1 MYLLSRQLPLAVFC
15 GVLTGNGL
23 SQELRLSDLVADALQ
38 SNPEIRVAQKGL
50 EAARKRPDQVSA
62 LPDTT
67 LSLGY
72 ASNGRPW
79 PGAGLGTEPTSNI
92 GLMVTQE
99 FPFPGK
105 RKLRGDISS
114 KEAQAELEQY
124 RAAQLAV
131 VSRLKQAY
139 FRLGYVE
146 LASGVIKRSR
156 ELLIRLLRI
165 TEARYGVGRAT
176 QQDAFKAQT
185 QLSILET
192 KLVQLERE
200 DAARRAEI
208 LSLLDKPVNGRL
220 EGRAVL
226 PKPKPLRPSLEDL
239 YAFANNSAP
248 LIQREQKMIER
259 NQLAL
264 NLARKDFYPDYSI
277 SGGYFNMGRM
287 ADMYQVRVDLKLP
300 TSSFRKQRSAVAE
313 QVALVSQARHS
324 REANSQS
331 LAFRIKDDYLM
342 YETSLRLATLYEK
355 TVVPQSSLALESSLA
370 SYESGSVD
378 FLSVLTNFLA
388 ILDYEMNYYEETL
401 NTNLALVRLEELTAM
416 PLVEQYGGRP

>member
-1 MYLLSRQLPLAVFC
+1 MYLLSRQLPVAVFC
-15 GVLTGNGL
+15 VVLTGNGL
-23 SQELRLSDLVADALQ
+23 SQELRLSDLVAAALQ

-92 GLMVTQE
+92 GVMVTQE

-105 RKLRGDISS
+105 RKLRGDIAS

-124 RAAQLAV
+124 RAAQLVV

-139 FRLGYVE
+139 FRLGYVD

-156 ELLIRLLRI
+156 ELLTRLLRI
-165 TEARYGVGRAT
+165 TEARYAVGRAT

-208 LSLLDKPVNGRL
+208 LSLLDKPVNGKL

-226 PKPKPLRPSLEDL
+226 PKPQPLRQSLEDL
-239 YAFANNSAP
+239 FAFANHGAP
-248 LIQREQKMIER
+248 LIQREQRMIER

-264 NLARKDFYPDYSI
+264 SLARKDFYPDYSI
-277 SGGYFNMGRM
+277 SGGYFNQGRM

-313 QVALVSQARHS
+313 QVALVSQARYS
-324 REANSQS
+324 REASSQS
-331 LAFRIKDDYLM
+331 LAFRVKDDYLM
-342 YETSLRLATLYEK
+342 YETSLRLTTLYEK

-370 SYESGSVD
+370 SYQSGRVD

-388 ILDYEMNYYEETL
+388 IFDYEMNYYEETL
-401 NTNLALVRLEELTAM
+401 NTNLALVRLEELTGI
-416 PLVEQYGGRP
+416 PLVEQDGGRP